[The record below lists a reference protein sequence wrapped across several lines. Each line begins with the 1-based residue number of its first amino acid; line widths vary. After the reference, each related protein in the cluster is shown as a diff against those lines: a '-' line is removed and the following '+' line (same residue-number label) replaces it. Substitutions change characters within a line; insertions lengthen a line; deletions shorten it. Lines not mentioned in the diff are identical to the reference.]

1 MKGLKRKD
9 LFLVA
14 NKLIEK
20 VPDPRYESFLRK
32 KSRKSVKQSEVIT
45 YKPEAFDTVD
55 AKSDI
60 TKHPEISQKLSKTI
74 KKGEKVM
81 QKACKFFDQ
90 ENVKTTNREHAFK
103 GYASTYNAEIFNSF
117 NHELQL
123 KDSGSAIKS
132 KLIESLPKLRGF
144 KFVTTWV
151 LVLKKIESKDKTKY
165 DNYYSS
171 SNAEIIINESD
182 TENMFK

>member
-74 KKGEKVM
+74 KKGEKVI

-90 ENVKTTNREHAFK
+90 ENVKITNREHAFK
-103 GYASTYNAEIFNSF
+103 GYASTYNAEFLILLTVSYNLKIVG
-117 NHELQL
+117 LQL
-123 KDSGSAIKS
+123 KV
-132 KLIESLPKLRGF
+132 R
-144 KFVTTWV
+144 
-151 LVLKKIESKDKTKY
+151 
-165 DNYYSS
+165 
-171 SNAEIIINESD
+171 
-182 TENMFK
+182 